1 MPAKRDLDP
10 GASPLH
16 FFGAE
21 VRRAREAAGMT
32 LADLGA
38 VVPCDAST
46 VSKIEA
52 GQLRPTQRFVTACVE
67 TYPQLDWLGR
77 FHEES
82 QVWGDG
88 AIPRLVRGLA
98 ESRARGDDAADLAAP
113 PHPPPA
119 PDRRLRPGAVPRRTA
134 ESV

>member
-21 VRRAREAAGMT
+21 VRRARETAGMT

-38 VVPCDAST
+38 VVPCDPST

-52 GQLRPTQRFVTACVE
+52 GQLRPTERGFDLTGTDAGPARAV
-67 TYPQLDWLGR
+67 
-77 FHEES
+77 
-82 QVWGDG
+82 QVRQDG
-88 AIPRLVRGLA
+88 AADIAGQVGHAGGDVAGAGDQYLGGLQA
-98 ESRARGDDAADLAAP
+98 IW
-113 PHPPPA
+113 
-119 PDRRLRPGAVPRRTA
+119 
-134 ESV
+134 